1 MRVIPAIDLKGG
13 QCVRLLQGDMDRV
26 SVFGDDPVA
35 MARRWE
41 AAGAELLHVVDLD
54 AAVLGRVVHGEVIGR
69 MAGAVSIPVQVGG
82 GVRDMASLD
91 RYLDLGVARVILGT
105 AALRDPEFLRLAAA
119 GHPGR
124 VIVGVDARN
133 SRVAVQGWTEAT
145 DRDVID
151 VAAGLRTLDLAALI
165 YTDIG
170 RDGMQTG
177 TDRDGARRLLEVV
190 EAPLIVAGGVST
202 LDDIRGLKPLAEAGL
217 WGVITGRALYAG
229 SLDLG
234 AALAEVSGWNFP
246 GEKG

>member
-54 AAVLGRVVHGEVIGR
+54 AAVAGRVVHDEVIGR
-69 MAGAVSIPVQVGG
+69 MAAAVSIPVQVGG
-82 GVRDMASLD
+82 GVRDMNALD
-91 RYLDLGVARVILGT
+91 RYVDLGVARVILGT
-105 AALRDPEFLRLAAA
+105 AALRDPEFLRRAATR
-119 GHPGR
+119 HPGR

-145 DRDVID
+145 DQDVLE
-151 VAAGLRTLDLAALI
+151 VAAGLHGLDLAALI

-202 LDDIRGLKPLAEAGL
+202 LDDIRDLRPLAEAGL

-234 AALAEVSGWNFP
+234 AALAEVSGWHFSDK
-246 GEKG
+246 KG